1 MASFT
6 RSSGIVLI
14 FFVILHTLYFSSAK
28 EKKIGIVAKK
38 DLKYI
43 GCEVCEKAISGLI
56 YILQ

>member
-14 FFVILHTLYFSSAK
+14 FFVILHTLYFSNAK
-28 EKKIGIVAKK
+28 EKKLGIVAKK

-56 YILQ
+56 